1 MGRAS
6 RLPHSCEPWAMFAM
20 PFPENLADA
29 AMAEAERMANDP
41 MPGSKC
47 PARIIALEREIEEL
61 SRVEEAL
68 VEAAIAR
75 IERRSHWAVDRDQQP
90 RPAAAS
96 SPGTAGIPHSALLRV
111 SVGFRH
117 QRICRRI
124 RPWQLRVPKAV
135 IGPSLDHLR
144 ACSLRRAVRQRSC
157 GPSRWRD
164 NIAWAPQD

>member
-75 IERRSHWAVDRDQQP
+75 IERRSHWAGGP
-90 RPAAAS
+90 RSTAETRGRFVSRHGGHPA
-96 SPGTAGIPHSALLRV
+96 
-111 SVGFRH
+111 
-117 QRICRRI
+117 
-124 RPWQLRVPKAV
+124 
-135 IGPSLDHLR
+135 
-144 ACSLRRAVRQRSC
+144 
-157 GPSRWRD
+157 
-164 NIAWAPQD
+164 